1 MDGNDLNKVG
11 VKIFIFL
18 FLIFL
23 FFLIRGNYL
32 DKEIKNNEHYTVG
45 EVLKIY
51 YGRGNRTV
59 KFEYIVGNV
68 KFITTSSE
76 FTRNINQVGSKY
88 FVIVNKNDLEQAYI
102 LGCCP
107 YDAQKHFVPK
117 EGLDKIPDE
126 VLQKKADEAF
136 EKIFNSPLGRILP
149 PW

>member
-1 MDGNDLNKVG
+1 MDGNNLNKVG
-11 VKIFIFL
+11 IKIIIFMVII
-18 FLIFL
+18 FTILITVN
-23 FFLIRGNYL
+23 NYRYRNI
-32 DKEIKNNEHYTVG
+32 KKNEIYTIG
-45 EVLKIY
+45 EVIKIY
-51 YGRGNRTV
+51 YGKGRSVDFKYSIYGKT
-59 KFEYIVGNV
+59 YY
-68 KFITTSSE
+68 TSSMN
-76 FTRNINQVGSKY
+76 FTRDINQVGSKY
-88 FVIVNKNDLEQAYI
+88 FVIVNKNDLKQAYI